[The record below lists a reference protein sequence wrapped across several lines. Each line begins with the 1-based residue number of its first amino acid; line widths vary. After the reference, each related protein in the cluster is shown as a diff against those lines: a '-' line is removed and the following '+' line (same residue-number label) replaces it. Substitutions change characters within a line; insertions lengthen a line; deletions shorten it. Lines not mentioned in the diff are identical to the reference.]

1 MKKSISKKYIA
12 AFLCALALLLC
23 SCSGANKFEMK
34 DGSYV
39 DKTSGIS
46 YIDALACYE
55 PIKIGDTLYG
65 RLGDV
70 ELYEIEGAEPKSW
83 LCEKTGTVFYAEGVK
98 LPTLDEMNISYAELY
113 TDAES
118 VERITDSTLISAL
131 VAIYTEG
138 ESVERPI
145 AASASDYEINW
156 SLKLADEE
164 LGLYYAVSYW
174 RIDGQTYIFNR
185 FENKCVLAEN
195 VLEVYEARYAS
206 EQN

>member
-1 MKKSISKKYIA
+1 MKIGMGKKCA
-12 AFLCALALLLC
+12 VAFLCALALLLC

-34 DGSYV
+34 DGGYL

-46 YIDALACYE
+46 YVDAPACYE
-55 PIKIGDTLYG
+55 PIKISDTLYG
-65 RLGDV
+65 RLGEV

-83 LCEKTGTVFYAEGVK
+83 LCEKTGTVFYAEDVK
-98 LPTLDEMNISYAELY
+98 LPTLDEMNISYVELY

-118 VERITDSTLISAL
+118 VERITDGTLTSAL
-131 VAIYTEG
+131 VALYTEG
-138 ESVERPI
+138 ESVERPL

-174 RIDGQTYIFNR
+174 RVDGQTYIFNR

-195 VLEVYEARYAS
+195 VLEDYEARYAS
-206 EQN
+206 EQS